1 MRKVSDIWIA
11 TTIGFF
17 SAFRDARKKGHE
29 LIRAGGQGGHLQPI
43 LSAVGQK
50 RPLVV
55 EIKGFKTGHF
65 WEQKSAPLDLG
76 RYGTRGASRTVEAP
90 QSELPAA
97 IYSLHDKGWS
107 QRRIARELGLNRET
121 VGRYLRLPKPAIST
135 AGSTCGAKESMRTLR
150 RNDPLQGGTGFKC
163 TADLPG
169 SSRREGLRRSPGTGG
184 ITRRTRTSCMK
195 SDFVRLR
202 VE

>member
-90 QSELPAA
+90 QSELAGGNLQFTRQRLVSAA
-97 IYSLHDKGWS
+97 DSTRAWAQSRDGRPVFALAKTSHFD
-107 QRRIARELGLNRET
+107 RRFHLRSERVNANPSPKRSFARWNW
-121 VGRYLRLPKPAIST
+121 V
-135 AGSTCGAKESMRTLR
+135 
-150 RNDPLQGGTGFKC
+150 
-163 TADLPG
+163 
-169 SSRREGLRRSPGTGG
+169 
-184 ITRRTRTSCMK
+184 
-195 SDFVRLR
+195 
-202 VE
+202 

>member
-76 RYGTRGASRTVEAP
+76 RYGPEGQVELSKLLKVSCRRQFTV
-90 QSELPAA
+90 
-97 IYSLHDKGWS
+97 YTTKV
-107 QRRIARELGLNRET
+107 GL
-121 VGRYLRLPKPAIST
+121 S
-135 AGSTCGAKESMRTLR
+135 
-150 RNDPLQGGTGFKC
+150 GG
-163 TADLPG
+163 
-169 SSRREGLRRSPGTGG
+169 
-184 ITRRTRTSCMK
+184 
-195 SDFVRLR
+195 
-202 VE
+202 

>member
-1 MRKVSDIWIA
+1 ML
-11 TTIGFF
+11 

-135 AGSTCGAKESMRTLR
+135 AGFEEPCQTKPAISTAGSTCGAKESMRTFAETILCKVEVGLSAQR
-150 RNDPLQGGTGFKC
+150 IYQDLVEEKGFG
-163 TADLPG
+163 ALP
-169 SSRREGLRRSPGTGG
+169 ELAA
-184 ITRRTRTSCMK
+184 
-195 SDFVRLR
+195 
-202 VE
+202 